1 MARLRVAVLGLGE
14 AGSALASDLLQAGAE
29 VVGYDPVPE
38 KDVPG
43 ILRAQSE
50 REAAFGAQVVLS
62 VNWARVAL
70 EVAGKVAPVLAPGAV
85 YADLNTAPP
94 PAQAR
99 PRRSALAHRRPLC
112 RHRPDE
118 PGAGQGA

>member
-62 VNWARVAL
+62 VN
-70 EVAGKVAPVLAPGAV
+70 
-85 YADLNTAPP
+85 
-94 PAQAR
+94 
-99 PRRSALAHRRPLC
+99 
-112 RHRPDE
+112 
-118 PGAGQGA
+118 